1 MAKKTRFFDRFRLVY
16 RHSSL
21 LLKCIV
27 LATIILSV
35 AALTV
40 LRIGIHQYQER
51 TEMLRAEAAQM
62 EQKNQRLTEHLQDL
76 GTVQSVKRIATEEL
90 DLVDPDTIF
99 YEVETNQE

>member
-1 MAKKTRFFDRFRLVY
+1 MAKKMRFFDRFRLVY

-40 LRIGIHQYQER
+40 LRIGILQYQER
-51 TEMLRAEAAQM
+51 TEMLRSEASRM

-76 GTVQSVKRIATEEL
+76 GTVQSVKRIAMEEL
-90 DLVDPDTIF
+90 DLVDPGTIF